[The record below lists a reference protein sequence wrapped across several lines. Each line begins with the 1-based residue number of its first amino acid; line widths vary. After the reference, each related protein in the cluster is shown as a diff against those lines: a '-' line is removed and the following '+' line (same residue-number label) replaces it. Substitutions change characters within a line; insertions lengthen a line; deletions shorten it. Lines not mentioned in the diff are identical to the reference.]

1 MCVFEEG
8 NLASVSIKM
17 KKLTKIEIENLHGV
31 FTYSLSMAGPTF
43 QDTAIL
49 YGENG
54 SGKTTLLRLVF
65 HMLSAAGNR
74 GHRTYIRKIPFKKLL
89 LELSDGTVLSAAR
102 EGDSVHSPIE
112 YAIIIP
118 GENDVIYRHISD
130 DLRERL
136 TVDVMSHRN
145 QNQISSKNFPFWR
158 KSFSDDFQ
166 EKYQH
171 IFRDSDDVA
180 QKRYLETLAKVAPQ
194 TYYISTER
202 QIQSDQ
208 LENND
213 EPAARQRIETRGE
226 LIASTRSAY
235 LKQAL
240 NAGSK
245 AIHADVFKAA
255 NVGGADSNEVYKNL
269 VSMLATAEPGTDGDS
284 HDLEDLLQQLRKLRI
299 RNRSFAR
306 LGLMPSFNMQDIF
319 PILRSSS
326 TQNKKIIELVVKPY
340 IDSTNKRLD
349 ALEPVHRMIRIFLN
363 SLNNFFRYKKIT
375 FRLGAGFQIFG
386 MQQETLAPD
395 QLSSGEQQLLLIFCN
410 VLASRSGAS
419 LFVIDEPEISLNVKW
434 QRNLVDSLR
443 NIISGSGA
451 QLLIATHSIELLS
464 QHSDSV
470 VALKPTK
477 ISREAYQQNDTEEN
491 D

>member
-1 MCVFEEG
+1 
-8 NLASVSIKM
+8 M

-31 FTYSLSMAGPTF
+31 FTYSLSMEGPAF

-89 LELSDGTVLSAAR
+89 LELSNGTVLSATR
-102 EGDSVHSPIE
+102 EGDNVHSPIQYE
-112 YAIIIP
+112 ITMP
-118 GENDVIYRHISD
+118 DGESVIYRHIPD

-136 TVDVMSHRN
+136 TADVISHGN
-145 QNQISSKNFPFWR
+145 QHQVSLNSISWVR
-158 KSFSDDFQ
+158 KAFSDDLQ
-166 EKYQH
+166 KKYQH
-171 IFRDSDDVA
+171 IFRDSDEAA

-213 EPAARQRIETRGE
+213 EQVSRQRVETRGE
-226 LIASTRSAY
+226 LIASTRSNY

-245 AIHADVFKAA
+245 AIHADAYKAA

-269 VSMLATAEPGTDGDS
+269 VSMLATAEPGTDGES
-284 HDLEDLLQQLRKLRI
+284 HDLEALLQQLRKLRI
-299 RNRSFAR
+299 RNRGFAR
-306 LGLMPSFNMQDIF
+306 LGLMPNFNMEDIF
-319 PILRSSS
+319 PILRSPS

-349 ALEPVHRMIRIFLN
+349 ALEPVQRMIRIFLS
-363 SLNNFFRYKKIT
+363 SLNKFFRYKRIT
-375 FRLGAGFQIFG
+375 FRMGAGFQIFG
-386 MQQETLAPD
+386 MQEETLMPD

-419 LFVIDEPEISLNVKW
+419 LFIIDEPEISLNVKW

-470 VALKPTK
+470 AVLKPIK
-477 ISREAYQQNDTEEN
+477 ISSEAYQQNDTEEN